1 MPRPH
6 AREAMTASRG
16 ARAHSRDQGLSR
28 SSSSYSSISRS
39 TSARR
44 ASALARARASA
55 LARDLAA
62 CASTNSSPPAA
73 ARATSRRATTSSAR
87 CAAASTND
95 RRLRLMILQKR
106 FSSSGSSMI
115 SSGGDAGSC
124 DAGAGGDNGSASR
137 SAFAVRKGCLDGVDA
152 TDGGGA
158 GVEEAAAAEGGES
171 VEDDA
176 SACRPRASLDR
187 ELGLRLDRWGGSSL
201 SSGRRPLAESVRS
214 STCCLCSN
222 NASASD
228 SSRVGAADCA
238 LGSLRGLGTPK
249 DSHEAILL
257 LILDARPKKFGCAR
271 PSDSWRS
278 VTFDRGTLGRLP
290 ADKIRDLGDEAAG
303 LN

>member
-55 LARDLAA
+55 LASDLAA

-137 SAFAVRKGCLDGVDA
+137 SAFAVRKGCLDGVEA

-158 GVEEAAAAEGGES
+158 GVEAAAAEGGES

-187 ELGLRLDRWGGSSL
+187 ELGLRLDRWGASSL

-257 LILDARPKKFGCAR
+257 ILDARPNKFGCAR
-271 PSDSWRS
+271 AVGFLRS
-278 VTFDRGTLGRLP
+278 VTFALGTGGTPSRQKP
-290 ADKIRDLGDEAAG
+290 RPRTRSRWA
-303 LN
+303 

>member
-1 MPRPH
+1 
-6 AREAMTASRG
+6 
-16 ARAHSRDQGLSR
+16 
-28 SSSSYSSISRS
+28 
-39 TSARR
+39 
-44 ASALARARASA
+44 
-55 LARDLAA
+55 
-62 CASTNSSPPAA
+62 
-73 ARATSRRATTSSAR
+73 
-87 CAAASTND
+87 
-95 RRLRLMILQKR
+95 MILQKR

-137 SAFAVRKGCLDGVDA
+137 SAFAVRKGCLDGVEA

-249 DSHEAILL
+249 DSHEAIV
-257 LILDARPKKFGCAR
+257 ANPGRASQEVWMRSR
-271 PSDSWRS
+271 PSDSCARSHVTAARS
-278 VTFDRGTLGRLP
+278 VRQALP
-290 ADKIRDLGDEAAG
+290 ADKSRDLGHEVLINVKVPRITERCLRAALARVPKSDPRSPLRG
-303 LN
+303 RPWRPAWLWS

>member
-1 MPRPH
+1 
-6 AREAMTASRG
+6 
-16 ARAHSRDQGLSR
+16 
-28 SSSSYSSISRS
+28 
-39 TSARR
+39 
-44 ASALARARASA
+44 
-55 LARDLAA
+55 
-62 CASTNSSPPAA
+62 
-73 ARATSRRATTSSAR
+73 
-87 CAAASTND
+87 
-95 RRLRLMILQKR
+95 MILQKR

-124 DAGAGGDNGSASR
+124 DPGAGGDNGSASR
-137 SAFAVRKGCLDGVDA
+137 SAFAVRKGCLDGVEA

-249 DSHEAILL
+249 DSHEAIV
-257 LILDARPKKFGCAR
+257 ANPGRASQEVWMRSR
-271 PSDSWRS
+271 PSDSCARS
-278 VTFDRGTLGRLP
+278 HVTAARSAGSQPTKSETSETKPLGLIKWKVPRINRAVPARCVGEGAQRPSRSAVRGRPWPP
-290 ADKIRDLGDEAAG
+290 AWLWS
-303 LN
+303 